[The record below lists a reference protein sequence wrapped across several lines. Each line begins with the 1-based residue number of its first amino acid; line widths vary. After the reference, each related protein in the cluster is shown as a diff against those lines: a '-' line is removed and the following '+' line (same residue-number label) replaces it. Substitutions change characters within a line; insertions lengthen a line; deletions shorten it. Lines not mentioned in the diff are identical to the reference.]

1 MKKWIAWLL
10 LGCTLLMAA
19 CESTPGTTSGDT
31 SSVLE
36 TESSEGTSSDAPMEN
51 VRHTLISVGKPYTS
65 SRAPA
70 SGYEDLFGQQLTD
83 GQKAFDTA
91 VHYTDVRLVGFNDDA
106 RIDID
111 LGEDGK
117 SITSASVRVIDINT
131 DGVKLA
137 KRVRFYGSNSA
148 DSGWESLGKASFVS
162 TGDRTMSTAT
172 VEFEEPVDYR
182 YIRASIT
189 RDDNAHFFFVDE
201 IEVFADVDE
210 PEVVNT
216 GDVVYDSEDIDRGAW
231 AGLSTGITAAP
242 VDSTN
247 LAKGVTY
254 TFNDCVFDKRA
265 PESKT
270 LLTDG
275 DRTTRRFGDKVWVGI
290 KAEGKPSVSMNLAKA
305 YDNIYGFRI
314 HMLGAGLNVTY
325 PGAIDVYGGPD
336 KNNLVLLGR
345 IYAPGKVANQAYTL
359 LMPEYINAKC
369 FRFDFVGGDEGQYLW
384 IEEIEI
390 LAGHGTVQAS
400 EHFPELNFP
409 IVTEDEYW
417 DPSAS
422 DYTTYQ
428 NLLLGLGQQIAASDY
443 VSSDNPHLSH
453 PLTPYDTKLLTDGKH
468 GNVKSC
474 YGPDWFFFHGGNA
487 LDFFYDLGKVSSV
500 DKVVI
505 SLLEYGSWGITRPKF
520 HSVFLSDD
528 GETWYKVADYQRPTN
543 QKFSEETNV
552 QFEYQLD
559 KAYAARFIRFRI
571 ECQGFLFVDEFEAYG
586 TKEVKEGTTRLEDT
600 DLRVSVFYTN
610 PSRAQFATSENTGVH
625 AEEIALLWGGNEGS
639 DNMLKGFAAYLDEEG
654 NVKDTMMD
662 GFMYFPDYHLPTG
675 VQGYQASGKAD
686 WEYMFNTTFDGKNG
700 LEKLE
705 EVVGEIK
712 STLNIPDYKVY
723 VYFPLLRLCDVPG
736 SSLDPKGNVKNFG
749 DVDGD
754 GVTEDTTK
762 SEDRVKIF
770 RWFVEKVTTE
780 FAARGYENLVLDGFC
795 WVNEDVGY
803 EMDDS
808 HIITEAG
815 DVCKEA
821 GQNMLWIPYYTANRY
836 FLGHEMGVGVTNMQ
850 PNYMF
855 DLEQSTS
862 RLEVTATRLKWMKM
876 CVEIEHN
883 FEAFADPLFLRNY
896 MMYLYYG
903 ALSGYMDSIH
913 IYYDN
918 TENISLMAYSK
929 DPMIRFQYDATYHF
943 IKNDLDIY
951 PDARD
956 VLKFTTKKDTILE
969 GTLTVDNSFSL
980 YTLTSAPANGTVALS
995 TDGTLRYYPAHGFTG
1010 KDTFTYT
1017 YNNYLGE
1024 SETCTVEIT
1033 VE

>member
-1 MKKWIAWLL
+1 MKRWIAWLL
-10 LGCTLLMAA
+10 LASMLLLAS
-19 CESTPGTTSGDT
+19 CESTPGTTSGESA
-31 SSVLE
+31 SSTE
-36 TESSEGTSSDAPMEN
+36 TESSEDTSEPPMET
-51 VRHTLISVGKPYTS
+51 VKHTVVSVGKTYTTS
-65 SRAPA
+65 TKPA

-83 GQKAFDTA
+83 GQKAYDTA
-91 VHYTDVRLVGFNDDA
+91 VHYTDVRLVGFNDDV
-106 RIDID
+106 RIDMD

-117 SITSASVRVIDINT
+117 ALTSATVRVIDINT

-148 DSGWESLGKASFVS
+148 DSGWKSLGKASFVP

-189 RDDNAHFFFVDE
+189 REDGAHFFFIDEFEVCANVD
-201 IEVFADVDE
+201 A
-210 PEVVNT
+210 PEKVNT
-216 GDVVYDSEDIDRGAW
+216 ADPVYDAEDIDRGAW
-231 AGLSTGITAAP
+231 TALSTGITAAP

-247 LAKGVTY
+247 VANGVAY
-254 TFNDCVFDKRA
+254 TFKDCTFDRRA

-290 KAEGKPSVSMNLAKA
+290 KAEGTPSISMTLPKT
-305 YDNIYGFRI
+305 YDNLYGFRI
-314 HMLGAGLNVTY
+314 HMLGAGLDVTY
-325 PGAIDVYGGPD
+325 PGAIDVYASAD
-336 KNNLVLLGR
+336 NKNFVLAGR
-345 IYAPGKVANQAYTL
+345 IYAPGDVANQAYTL
-359 LMPEYINAKC
+359 LMPEYLKAKYL
-369 FRFDFVGGDEGQYLW
+369 RFDFVGGNEGQYLW
-384 IEEIEI
+384 IEEIEV
-390 LAGHGTVQAS
+390 LAGHGTVQAG

-409 IVTEDEYW
+409 IVTEDAYW
-417 DPSAS
+417 DASAS

-443 VSSDNPHLSH
+443 VPAYNPKLSNQ
-453 PLTPYDTKLLTDGKH
+453 LTSADTKLLTDGKH
-468 GNVKSC
+468 GNVASC
-474 YGPDWFFFHGGNA
+474 YGPDWFYFYGGNA
-487 LDFFYDLGKVSSV
+487 IDVFYDMGKLSSI

-505 SLLEYGSWGITRPKF
+505 SLLEYGSWGIQRPKF

-528 GETWYKVADYQRPTN
+528 GETWYKVADYQRPKN
-543 QKFSEETNV
+543 QKFEDANNV
-552 QFEYQLD
+552 QYEYQLD
-559 KAYAARFIRFRI
+559 KTYAARFVRFRI
-571 ECQGFLFVDEFEAYG
+571 ECTGHTFIDEFEAYG
-586 TKEVKEGTTRLEDT
+586 TKEVKEGTTRLADT

-610 PSRAQFATSENTGVH
+610 PSRAQFATSDNTGVH
-625 AEEIALLWGGNEGS
+625 AEEIALLWGGNEGA
-639 DNMLKGFAAYLDEEG
+639 DNMLMGFAAYLDENG
-654 NVKDTMMD
+654 NIKDTMMD

-675 VQGYQASGKAD
+675 AQGYQASGKAD
-686 WEYMFNTTFDGKNG
+686 WDYMFDTTFDGKNG

-723 VYFPLLRLCDVPG
+723 VYFPLLRLCDVAK
-736 SSLDPKGNVKNFG
+736 STLDPKNNVLNFG

-754 GVTEDTTK
+754 GVIEDTTK
-762 SEDRVKIF
+762 SEDRIKIF
-770 RWFVEKVTTE
+770 EWYVEKVATE

-815 DVCKEA
+815 DVCKKA

-862 RLEVTATRLKWMKM
+862 RLEVSATRLKWMKM

-918 TENISLMAYSK
+918 IENISLMAYSK
-929 DPMIRFQYDATYHF
+929 DPMIRFQYEATYHF

-956 VLKFTTKKDTILE
+956 VLKFTTKQNTVLE
-969 GTLTVDNSFSL
+969 GTLNVEDSFSL
-980 YTLTSAPANGTVALS
+980 YTLTGGAKNGTVSLS
-995 TDGTLRYYPAHGFTG
+995 TDGTLRYYPAPGFTG
-1010 KDTFTYT
+1010 TDSFTYT

>member
-10 LGCTLLMAA
+10 LASTLLLAA
-19 CESTPGTTSGDT
+19 CETNPETTSGDA
-31 SSVLE
+31 SSVTE
-36 TESSEGTSSDAPMEN
+36 QESSEGTSSDLPMDN
-51 VRHTLISVGKPYTS
+51 VKHTLVSVGKTYTTS
-65 SRAPA
+65 SKPA

-83 GQKAFDTA
+83 GQKAYDTA
-91 VHYTDVRLVGFNDDA
+91 VHYTDVRLVGFSDDA

-117 SITSASVRVIDINT
+117 ALTSASIRVIDINT

-137 KRVRFYGSNSA
+137 TRVRFYGSNSA
-148 DSGWESLGKASFVS
+148 DSGWKSLGKANFVA

-182 YIRASIT
+182 YIRASVT
-189 RDDNAHFFFVDE
+189 RGSGAHFFFVDE
-201 IEVFADVDE
+201 VEVFANVDA
-210 PEVVNT
+210 PEEVNV

-231 AGLSTGITAAP
+231 TSLSTGVTAAP

-247 LAKGVTY
+247 VAKGVAY
-254 TFNDCVFDKRA
+254 TFNGCVFDQRA

-275 DRTTRRFGDKVWVGI
+275 DRTTRRFGDKVWVGF
-290 KAEGKPSVSMNLAKA
+290 KAEGTPSISMSLSKS
-305 YDNIYGFRI
+305 YDNLYGFRF
-314 HMLGAGLNVTY
+314 HMLGAGLDVTY

-345 IYAPGKVANQAYTL
+345 IYAPCDVDNQAYTL
-359 LMPEYINAKC
+359 LMPEYINAKV
-369 FRFDFVGGDEGQYLW
+369 FRFDFVGGAEGQYLW

-390 LAGHGTVQAS
+390 LAGHGTVQAG

-417 DPSAS
+417 DASAS

-428 NLLLGLGQQIAASDY
+428 NLLSGLGQQIAASDY
-443 VSSDNPHLSH
+443 VSAVNPHLSH

-500 DKVVI
+500 DKVTI

-528 GETWYKVADYQRPTN
+528 GETWYKVADYQRPSN
-543 QKFSEETNV
+543 QKFSDEYNV
-552 QFEYQLD
+552 QYEYQLD
-559 KAYAARFIRFRI
+559 KAYAARFVRFRI

-610 PSRAQFATSENTGVH
+610 PSRAQFATAENTGVH

-639 DNMLKGFAAYLDEEG
+639 DNMLMGFAAYLDENG
-654 NVKDTMMD
+654 NIKDTMMD

-675 VQGYQASGKAD
+675 ALGYQASGKAD
-686 WEYMFNTTFDGKNG
+686 WDYMFDTTFDGKNG

-736 SSLDPKGNVKNFG
+736 SALDPKNNVKNFG

-754 GVTEDTTK
+754 GVTEDTSK

-780 FAARGYENLVLDGFC
+780 FAARGYEHLVLDGFC

-803 EMDDS
+803 EIDDS

-929 DPMIRFQYDATYHF
+929 DPMIRFQYEATYHF

-956 VLKFTTKKDTILE
+956 VLKFTTKKDTVLE
-969 GTLTVDNSFSL
+969 GTLNVDNSFSL
-980 YTLTSAPANGTVALS
+980 YTLTGGTANGSVTLS
-995 TDGTLRYYPAHGFTG
+995 TDGSFRYYPAPGFTG